1 MTEPTLD
8 PNYDP
13 RSDGA
18 MREAGAKRVRPRDA
32 ATLIIVR
39 RDGPKPRLLMG
50 RRNGGHDFMPDKWV
64 FPGGRIDRSDFRAP
78 YAANLRPEVAA
89 RLEKTAPP
97 ARARAIALTAI
108 RETFEEAGL
117 LLAKPAPARPAAGPW
132 REFVELGAEP
142 DLSALDFI
150 ARAITPPYRPKRF
163 DARFFMAEADRLIS
177 LERRP
182 DCGELDEIAWVDLDE
197 ALALDLPNITR
208 FVVQELALR
217 LEQPGRPAPYMRFLR
232 GARHLTHL

>member
-64 FPGGRIDRSDFRAP
+64 FPGGRIDRGDFRAP
-78 YAANLRPEVAA
+78 YAADLRPEVAA

-117 LLAKPAPARPAAGPW
+117 LLAKPAPARPIAGPW
-132 REFVELGAEP
+132 REFLELGAEP

-217 LEQPGRPAPYMRFLR
+217 LEQPGRPASYMRFLR